1 MAQNKKSSAKKNKKA
16 APEKQNNTS
25 LGYLWLLGICV
36 AAVLIFLSL
45 CFEVTGVA
53 GEFIKNLLIG
63 LFGVSAYILPF
74 YMVIAVGSVLFT
86 KNAKG
91 TKVRCWF
98 GAVALLLLSMFL
110 HIVSKNAFIYQTVGF
125 GEYVKLLYSSG
136 IQSSLGGVLGGII
149 AAPLLMLLDKVG
161 SAVVVGALLAFS
173 LVIALY
179 RVFGILRKWFMPFKA
194 QDVAEVVTET
204 IPQKDED
211 DYALLRAKREAE
223 REEKRI
229 ASARRKEEKQAL
241 RKARAESFAAHA
253 DEIDRS
259 NITIEDIP
267 LNVKETAAPAY
278 EDKELTAKAGR
289 VIDALNVAPILE
301 TDEDFIDKFEDEL
314 VIAKEEHPAPAPKK
328 VADIIA
334 EEICL
339 DIDDEPINDECPSYV
354 MPDISLL
361 APEKSGAV
369 KTNAAQLKQSAKI
382 LVDSL
387 NSFGVKAEVVNAT
400 KAPAVTRFELVPA
413 PGVKISRFTNLSED
427 IALALKAPS
436 VRIEAPIPGKGTIGV
451 EVANNETETIPLRRI
466 ITSPEFVNSK
476 SKLTA
481 ALGQD
486 ISGNTIVIDIA
497 KMPHLLIAGATG
509 SGKSVCI
516 NSLIMSI
523 LYKATPDE
531 VKMIMVDPKQIELE
545 PYNGIPHLISPV
557 VTDPKKAAGA
567 LKWAVG
573 EMMNRYKLFSET
585 GSKNM
590 QSYNEKAVK
599 RGEKPL
605 PSFVIIIDEL
615 ADLMMTSPHEVE
627 DAICRL
633 AQMARAAGMY
643 LVIATQRP
651 SADVITGT
659 IKNNIPSRIAFAV
672 ADQVN
677 SRIILD
683 ASGAEKLLGKGDML
697 YMPIGKTKPLRV
709 QGCFVSEAE
718 IDNVTQFIKLNQ
730 PSGYDDTVIEQIEKN
745 AVEAHNQAEGD
756 PEERA
761 EDPMLNEAIK
771 VVVESG
777 KASTSMLQL
786 KLRLGYARAGR
797 LIEIME
803 TMGIIGPYEGSKPRK
818 VLISKQEW
826 QERYLSGE

>member
-1 MAQNKKSSAKKNKKA
+1 MAQNKKRSSKSNKSSQPLK
-16 APEKQNNTS
+16 KQNTAVN
-25 LGYLWLLGICV
+25 YFVLLGVCLI
-36 AAVLIFLSL
+36 AILIFLSL
-45 CFEVTGVA
+45 CFDVTGVA
-53 GEFIKNLLIG
+53 GQFIKKVFIG
-63 LFGVSAYILPF
+63 LIGVSAYILPF
-74 YMVIAVGSVLFT
+74 YLMIASGSLMFSKDV
-86 KNAKG
+86 KH

-98 GAVALLLLSMFL
+98 GAISLVLLSIFL
-110 HIVSKNAFIYQTVGF
+110 HIVSKNALIYKNVEF
-125 GEYVKLLYSSG
+125 GEYVKILFNSG
-136 IQSSLGGVLGGII
+136 IPTSNGGVIGGLI
-149 AAPLLMLLDKVG
+149 AAPFLMLLDKVG
-161 SAVVVGALLAFS
+161 SALVVGALLAFS
-173 LVIALY
+173 LVMSLY
-179 RVFGILRKWFMPFKA
+179 KVFGYLKKWVMPFKRE
-194 QDVAEVVTET
+194 DVTEVVTEA
-204 IPQKDED
+204 IPQKEQP
-211 DYALLRAKREAE
+211 DYSELRAIRAAE
-223 REEKRI
+223 REEKRL
-229 ASARRKEEKQAL
+229 AAALRKEEKQAQ
-241 RKARAESFAAHA
+241 RKARAEAFAAHA
-253 DEIDRS
+253 DDIDRS
-259 NITIEDIP
+259 KATIEDIP
-267 LNVKETAAPAY
+267 IIGVTDTE
-278 EDKELTAKAGR
+278 EDADTINEKAGK
-289 VIDALNVAPILE
+289 VIDALNVAPIY
-301 TDEDFIDKFEDEL
+301 EDSYMDQFEDDLE
-314 VIAKEEHPAPAPKK
+314 IARESHPAPEPQT
-328 VADIIA
+328 VADIKA
-334 EEICL
+334 KEICS
-339 DIDDEPINDECPSYV
+339 DIDDEPITDENAAYV
-354 MPDISLL
+354 LPDIGLL
-361 APEKSGAV
+361 AMEKGNSN
-369 KTNAAQLKQSAKI
+369 KNNMTQLKQSAQV
-382 LVDSL
+382 LLDTLS
-387 NSFGVKAEVVNAT
+387 SFGVKANVVNMT
-400 KAPAVTRFELVPA
+400 KAPAVTRYELTPA

-451 EVANNETETIPLRRI
+451 EVANSETETITLRRI
-466 ITSPEFVNSK
+466 ISSPEFVESK

-481 ALGQD
+481 ALGLD

-585 GSKNM
+585 GSKNID
-590 QSYNEKAVK
+590 SYNEKAK
-599 RGEKPL
+599 KKGEKPL

-615 ADLMMTSPHEVE
+615 ADLMMTSPREVE

-745 AVEAHNQAEGD
+745 AVEAHNQAEAD

-803 TMGIIGPYEGSKPRK
+803 GMGIIGPYEGSKPRK
-818 VLISKQEW
+818 VLITKQQW
-826 QERYLSGE
+826 QEMYLSKDE

>member
-1 MAQNKKSSAKKNKKA
+1 MAQNKKRSAKTNIKSAPLKQKNTA
-16 APEKQNNTS
+16 AN
-25 LGYLWLLGICV
+25 YLILLAVCV
-36 AAVLIFLSL
+36 IAVLIFLSL
-45 CFEVTGVA
+45 CFDVTGVA
-53 GEFIKNLLIG
+53 GHFIKEVFIG
-63 LFGVSAYILPF
+63 LLGISAYILPF
-74 YMVIAVGSVLFT
+74 YLMIAAGCMMFT
-86 KNAKG
+86 KNPKT

-98 GAVALLLLSMFL
+98 GAISLILFCIFL
-110 HIVSKNAFIYQTVGF
+110 HILSKNAFIYKNVEF
-125 GEYVKLLYSSG
+125 GEYVKILFTGG
-136 IQSSLGGVLGGII
+136 IPTSNGGVLGGLI

-161 SAVVVGALLAFS
+161 SAIVVGALLTFS
-173 LVIALY
+173 LVMSLY
-179 RVFGILRKWFMPFKA
+179 KIFCYVRKWIVPFKRE
-194 QDVAEVVTET
+194 DVTDTVSET
-204 IPQKDED
+204 IPVHEQP
-211 DYALLRAKREAE
+211 DYSEFRAKREAE
-223 REEKRI
+223 KEEKRL
-229 ASARRKEEKQAL
+229 AAAQRKEEKQAQ
-241 RKARAESFAAHA
+241 RKARAEAFAAHA

-259 NITIEDIP
+259 KATIEDIP
-267 LNVKETAAPAY
+267 VSGGIDDEFEIKQKA
-278 EDKELTAKAGR
+278 DK
-289 VIDALNVAPILE
+289 VIDALNGAPIMDTIEENYMDQFDDDL
-301 TDEDFIDKFEDEL
+301 I
-314 VIAKEEHPAPAPKK
+314 IAKEEHPAPAPKK
-328 VADIIA
+328 VADIVA
-334 EEICL
+334 EEICSN
-339 DIDDEPINDECPSYV
+339 IDDEPVSDENPTYV
-354 MPDISLL
+354 LPDIGLL
-361 APEKSGAV
+361 AMDKGSS
-369 KTNAAQLKQSAKI
+369 NRNNSAQLKQSAQVLI
-382 LVDSL
+382 DTL
-387 NSFGVKAEVVNAT
+387 NSFGVKANVVNMT
-400 KAPAVTRFELVPA
+400 KAPAVTRYELTPA

-451 EVANNETETIPLRRI
+451 EVANSETETITLRRI
-466 ITSPEFVNSK
+466 ISSPEFSDSK
-476 SKLTA
+476 SKITA
-481 ALGQD
+481 ALGLD

-585 GSKNM
+585 GSKNIE
-590 QSYNEKAVK
+590 SYNEKAK
-599 RGEKPL
+599 KKGEKPL

-615 ADLMMTSPHEVE
+615 ADLMMTSPREVE

-709 QGCFVSEAE
+709 QGCFVSESE

-730 PSGYDDTVIEQIEKN
+730 PSCYDDEVIEQIEKN
-745 AVEAHNQAEGD
+745 AVETHNQAESD

-803 TMGIIGPYEGSKPRK
+803 GMGIIGPYEGSKPRK
-818 VLISKQEW
+818 VLITKQQW
-826 QERYLSGE
+826 QEMYLSKDE

>member
-1 MAQNKKSSAKKNKKA
+1 MAKKKTSKKTNKKTVQDNKKPLNIFVA
-16 APEKQNNTS
+16 
-25 LGYLWLLGICV
+25 LGFCV
-36 AAVLIFLSL
+36 FAVLIFLSL
-45 CFEVTGVA
+45 CFDVTGKF
-53 GEFIKNLLIG
+53 GEFIKSFFIG
-63 LFGVSAYILPF
+63 VFGVSAYIIPF
-74 YMVIAVGSVLFT
+74 FIVIAVGSLLFSKDVKHT
-86 KNAKG
+86 KI
-91 TKVRCWF
+91 RCWF
-98 GAVALLLLSMFL
+98 GGISLLLLCVFIHS
-110 HIVSKNAFIYQTVGF
+110 VSKNALIFEGLGF
-125 GEYVKLLYSSG
+125 GEYIKILYSTG
-136 IQSSLGGVLGGII
+136 LPFSLGGVLGGIL
-149 AAPLLMLLDKVG
+149 AWPLLALMDKVG
-161 SAVVVGALLAFS
+161 TALVIGALLAFS
-173 LVIALY
+173 SFMALGKVFIVIK
-179 RVFGILRKWFMPFKA
+179 KWMVPFKA
-194 QDVAEVVTET
+194 EEITEVVSDS
-204 IPQKDED
+204 IPQMDQKDYD
-211 DYALLRAKREAE
+211 LMRAKREAE
-223 REEKRI
+223 REEKRL
-229 ASARRKEEKQAL
+229 AALAKKEEKQAQ
-241 RKARAESFAAHA
+241 RKARAEAFAANA
-253 DEIDRS
+253 DKIDRS
-259 NITIEDIP
+259 KSTIEDIP
-267 LNVKETAAPAY
+267 LNSE
-278 EDKELTAKAGR
+278 
-289 VIDALNVAPILE
+289 IDSMSEQVMDSLQGAPIIN
-301 TDEDFIDKFEDEL
+301 DEEDYMDKFEDDLE
-314 VIAKEEHPAPAPKK
+314 IATEIHSAPIPKT
-328 VADIIA
+328 VANMNA
-334 EEICL
+334 EEICS
-339 DIDDEPINDECPSYV
+339 DIDDEPVNDENPNYV
-354 MPDISLL
+354 MPDIALL
-361 APEKSGAV
+361 NAEKQKVNKNS
-369 KTNAAQLKQSAKI
+369 AAQLKQSAQTLI
-382 LVDSL
+382 DCLD
-387 NSFGVKAEVVNAT
+387 SFGVKANVVNMT
-400 KAPAVTRFELVPA
+400 KAPAVTRYELTPGA
-413 PGVKISRFTNLSED
+413 GVKISRFTNLSED

-436 VRIEAPIPGKGTIGV
+436 VRIEAPIPGKGTIGI
-451 EVANNETETIPLRRI
+451 EVANTESETITLRRI
-466 ITSPEFVNSK
+466 ISSAEFINSS

-481 ALGQD
+481 ALGVD
-486 ISGNTIVIDIA
+486 IAGNTIVTDLA

-585 GSKNM
+585 GSKNI

-599 RGEKPL
+599 KGDKIL

-627 DAICRL
+627 DSICRL

-697 YMPIGKTKPLRV
+697 YMPMGKTKPLRV
-709 QGCFVSEAE
+709 QGCFVSETE
-718 IDNVTQFIKLNQ
+718 IDNVTQFIKMNQ

-745 AVEAHNQAEGD
+745 AVETNNQSDAD

-761 EDPMLNEAIK
+761 EDPMLQEAIR

-803 TMGIIGPYEGSKPRK
+803 SMGIIGPYEGSKPRK
-818 VLISKQEW
+818 VLISKQQW
-826 QERYLSGE
+826 QEMYLSKED